1 MKTIRLALAAGLAL
15 SPAAQAAITA
25 LDLGTYTHAATHA
38 LPAGP
43 AAEASAITWN
53 WDTDTLFVLGDEGDA
68 VVEVD
73 KTGRQLS
80 VMTLSGFDDTEGIT
94 YLGSGRFVVTEER
107 LQDAY
112 LLTYSAGGGVA
123 RASLPSASLG
133 DTVGNVGVEGL
144 SYDPV
149 SGGFVFV
156 KERVPQEVNLASID
170 FASGT
175 AAVSSLFSPSLG
187 VLDLSDVQVLRTV
200 PGLAGTADADNLLI
214 FSQESSRLLEVS
226 RTGTVLSSFD
236 FTALASDAEGV
247 AIDADGVIYVVG
259 ETPAM
264 YVLTPPP
271 VPEPGTY
278 ALLGAG
284 LVLAGGFARRRTRFA
299 R

>member
-1 MKTIRLALAAGLAL
+1 MNRTILAIAVGLAF
-15 SPAAQAAITA
+15 SPGTQAAISA
-25 LDLGTYTHAATHA
+25 VDLATYTHVATYA
-38 LPAGP
+38 LPSVA

-68 VVEVD
+68 LVEVN
-73 KTGRQLS
+73 KQGQQLS
-80 VMTLSGFDDTEGIT
+80 VMTLTGFDDTEGIT
-94 YLGSGRFVVTEER
+94 YIGSGRFVITEER

-112 LLTYSAGGGVA
+112 LLAYTAGSSAA
-123 RASLPSASLG
+123 RGTLPSASLG

-144 SYDPV
+144 SYDPA
-149 SGGFVFV
+149 SGAFVFV
-156 KERVPQEVNLASID
+156 KERLPQAVNAASID

-175 AAVSSLFSPSLG
+175 AAVSSLFTPSLN
-187 VLDLSDVQVLRTV
+187 VLDLSDVQVLSTV
-200 PGLAGTADADNLLI
+200 PGLAGTADADHLLI
-214 FSQESSRLLEVS
+214 FSQESSRLLEVT

-247 AIDADGVIYVVG
+247 TIDADGVIYVVG

-284 LVLAGGFARRRTRFA
+284 LALVGAFARRQTRTA